1 MTVVSDWALVCEQ
14 AYFDVEQPGSLS
26 LSRIIEQ
33 AIVETIPS
41 SIGPFVIVV
50 HLDGYGERM
59 RVGLRA
65 TRPDGSLAALD
76 EKHVSFD
83 HVGPYLLFRISH
95 LEVLAEGRY
104 RFDIIFDD
112 VYVARTVSLS
122 VLRASHDAVD
132 IVH

>member
-14 AYFDVEQPGSLS
+14 AYFDVEQAGSLS

-50 HLDGYGERM
+50 HLDGYGERT
-59 RVGLRA
+59 RVGLRT
-65 TRPDGSLAALD
+65 TRPDGSLAAIG
-76 EKHVSFD
+76 EKQVSFD

-95 LEVLAEGRY
+95 LEVPAEGRY
-104 RFDIIFDD
+104 RFEIIFDD
-112 VYVARTVSLS
+112 VYVARTVSLA
-122 VLRASHDAVD
+122 VLRVSPDAVD